1 MLFDREGLLRLR
13 KVLMGEIW
21 DFCPPPLFLHSL
33 KEIRR
38 VLAYSIMVVRQI
50 LVLFVEV
57 RILVGQRSNSETSFR
72 YFYFGIWIP
81 TCGRDFEISKL
92 GKKFVEATA

>member
-1 MLFDREGLLRLR
+1 MSNLIFALLFTKDGLP
-13 KVLMGEIW
+13 
-21 DFCPPPLFLHSL
+21 D
-33 KEIRR
+33 
-38 VLAYSIMVVRQI
+38 SIMVVRQI

-57 RILVGQRSNSETSFR
+57 RILVGQRSNSETSIR